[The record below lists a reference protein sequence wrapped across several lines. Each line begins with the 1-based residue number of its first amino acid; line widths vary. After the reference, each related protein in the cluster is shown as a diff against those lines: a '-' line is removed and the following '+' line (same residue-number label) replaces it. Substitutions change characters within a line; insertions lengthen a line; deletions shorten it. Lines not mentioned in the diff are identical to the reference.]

1 MSAPVAEGMSH
12 GGDDDVALVMPLKAP
27 GFRRSGPND

>member
-12 GGDDDVALVMPLKAP
+12 GREDDVALVV
-27 GFRRSGPND
+27 RTSSR